1 MAYSKIRELY
11 ERHFTSVLYD
21 REKVLKI
28 DSCSSEE
35 KLKHNDY
42 YDEYRRLSDA
52 QCYSDQM
59 MICTGEKLHMERQET
74 LYTHNTHE
82 DSPAG
87 QQLDFRSYA
96 RRSSLSSDHY
106 SPSRSDSI
114 FIQNQKLFPDLSS
127 IASDESLH
135 TEKHNHLTGGSEDA
149 SANKMFFSDLDEIP
163 GLDGE
168 LEEPVETPEEDWA
181 EAITAKVLDMKQLYK
196 QDCETFGLVV
206 KMLIYKDQTLE
217 QKLLMTMKK
226 ILIDLKKENLLELQC
241 FISDVTAPLK
251 PEEIIKL
258 YQKITSS

>member
-28 DSCSSEE
+28 DSCLSEE
-35 KLKHNDY
+35 KLKQND
-42 YDEYRRLSDA
+42 YDEYRRICDA
-52 QCYSDQM
+52 QSYSDQM
-59 MICTGEKLHMERQET
+59 MISTGEKLHMERET
-74 LYTHNTHE
+74 LYNHNRHE

-87 QQLDFRSYA
+87 QQLDSRSYA

-106 SPSRSDSI
+106 NPSRSDSI

-127 IASDESLH
+127 ITS
-135 TEKHNHLTGGSEDA
+135 EKHNHLTGGSEDA
-149 SANKMFFSDLDEIP
+149 STEANKMCFSDLDEIP

-181 EAITAKVLDMKQLYK
+181 EAITAKALDMKKLYK

-206 KMLIYKDQTLE
+206 KMLIYKDTTLE
-217 QKLLMTMKK
+217 QKLLTTMKK
-226 ILIDLKKENLLELQC
+226 ILIDLKKENLQELQH

-258 YQKITSS
+258 YHNITSRHQQ